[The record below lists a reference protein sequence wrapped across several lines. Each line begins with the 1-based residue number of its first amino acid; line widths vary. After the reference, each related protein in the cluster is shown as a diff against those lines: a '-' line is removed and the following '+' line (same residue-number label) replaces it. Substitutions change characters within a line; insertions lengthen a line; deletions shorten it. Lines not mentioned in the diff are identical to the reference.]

1 MGKFKVEYSDDFLQT
16 SCRDHGQDAYCM
28 PPFLL
33 KSREDASHDKTLT
46 VNDACSCPF
55 RRLCYPSFSQSTE
68 KSKGLGRSL
77 GEYFSREVRRR
88 EKTGKTGG

>member
-46 VNDACSCPF
+46 VNDACTFPTSP
-55 RRLCYPSFSQSTE
+55 LLLPI
-68 KSKGLGRSL
+68 
-77 GEYFSREVRRR
+77 
-88 EKTGKTGG
+88 